1 MDHNMQLEGHSS
13 KMMLYVLRSV
23 LKNNFS
29 VYIAGLFFLEEL
41 PVISNWNQSKKTLGG
56 GGKKRRALG
65 RKEVG

>member
-41 PVISNWNQSKKTLGG
+41 ISNWNQSKKTLGG
-56 GGKKRRALG
+56 GG
-65 RKEVG
+65 

>member
-1 MDHNMQLEGHSS
+1 MQLEGHSS
-13 KMMLYVLRSV
+13 QMMLYVLRSV

-41 PVISNWNQSKKTLGG
+41 ISNWNQSKKTLGG